1 MVGVVIYPSLTGT
14 ADLSRVEAP
23 VTFKAYL
30 LCAFAAFGGIFFGY
44 DTGWMS
50 GVLGMPFF
58 ITQYTGLQYDYETRQ
73 PISVNPTEFALP
85 SSTKSLM
92 TSILSCGTFFGALIA
107 GDVADFIGRRP
118 TIIIGCGVFSVGCI
132 LEIAS
137 TNQVVLFVMGRLVS
151 GLGVGFI
158 SATIL
163 LYMAE
168 VAPRRFRGALVSGYQ
183 FCITL
188 GILLANCVV
197 YATANRNDT
206 GSYRIPVGIQFLWAI
221 ILGVGLF
228 ILPES
233 PRFHVMKGK
242 INAAAR
248 DLSLVRGQPL
258 DSDYIKDELAEIVA
272 NHEYEMQVIPQTSY
286 IGSWMA
292 CFQGSLSKGNGNL
305 RRTILGTGI
314 QMMQQL
320 TGVNFIFYFGT
331 TFFQQLGTISNPF
344 FISLVTTLVNV
355 ISTPISFW
363 AIEHMGRRPLLNW
376 GAVGMIIS
384 QLIVAVVGVTAGRP
398 DADHGHTNEAAVR
411 AMIAFICIYIFFFA
425 ATWGPVGWVI
435 VGECF
440 PLPIR
445 SRGVGL
451 STAANWFWN
460 CIIAVITPYM
470 VGNEPGSADLG
481 PRVFFIWGSLCVLSL
496 AFAYFLVPEMKGLTL
511 EQIDSMMAQSTPRT
525 FSLTPAMTSI
535 AAESVSTIL
544 VSCKQTRFHI
554 ESPNYRELDIE
565 GLNITVTSG
574 SGEKV
579 KGKGKGKASGEG
591 TEILS
596 NAKLRLK
603 AGSRYALVGRNGSG
617 KSTLLRAIADKLIPG
632 IPEQTRVS
640 ILQQTN
646 ISDVNTDDLPSGE
659 VSGSKDGLTVLED
672 VVDKATAK
680 SDLEQEINTLS
691 AGVNDTDAHG
701 ALRSLRKLR
710 HARMLKRLFV
720 LDKDARLRSGAR
732 GMQARKALVEYEK
745 AVAESAAL
753 NEQSADD
760 ISPETLQAETQEA
773 VDMLADLQLQVE
785 PSLMAD
791 IESRAKKILIG
802 LGFTDAYMA
811 KKADSLSGG
820 WRMRSAL
827 ATALLQETDIL
838 ILDEPTNFLD
848 LLGIIWLQRFLQ
860 SLEDLPAP
868 PTLILVSHD
877 RDFTSSVC
885 TDLLIVKDKDLTYF
899 HGDLPTYEAARAEK
913 KLYLTKM
920 KEAQEKQKAHMQESI
935 RQNMAQGRKNDDQN
949 KMRQAKSR
957 QKRLD
962 DRMGMQVNEKGG
974 RFKLNRDLAGYH
986 YAARDE
992 IAIPQDERP
1001 VTITLPDPSDL
1012 RFPGTLVSL
1021 EKVSFRYAPPKGGAA
1036 TTKPPAT
1043 LQDATLTVSEGDRI
1057 GILGLNG
1064 AGKST
1069 LIRLLV
1075 GATLAG
1081 PPPPGSSHT
1090 GAVTT
1095 HPRLKLSYY
1104 SQHAVEAL
1112 QALGQ
1117 AEAGLTALALLA
1129 REVEGALDEGQ
1140 LRALLG
1146 SLGLQGRV
1154 ASDVPLR
1161 KLSGGQLVRCEL
1173 ARLLWRGPG
1182 LLVLDEVTTHLDY
1195 ETVAALREAL
1205 RGWAGAVILVSHDRW
1220 FMRGVVEG
1228 LVDEEEGSEGEEE
1241 EEGEEGLRR
1250 RVVYKLAGGKLTV
1263 LERGVDQFEEGMERR
1278 VKKLMGE

>member
-1 MVGVVIYPSLTGT
+1 MVGTVIYPVYPLAGT

-23 VTFKAYL
+23 VTVRAYL

-50 GVLGMPFF
+50 GVLGMPYF
-58 ITQYTGLQYDYETRQ
+58 ITQYTDMQYDYAAGH
-73 PISVNPTEFALP
+73 PIGVSSTDFSLP

-107 GDVADFIGRRP
+107 GDIADFIGRRP
-118 TIIIGCGVFSVGCI
+118 SIIIGCLIFGVGCV

-137 TNQVVLFVMGRLVS
+137 TNQVALFVMGRLVA

-168 VAPRRFRGALVSGYQ
+168 VAPKKIRGALVSGYQ

-197 YATANRNDT
+197 YATSNRNDS
-206 GSYRIPVGIQFLWAI
+206 GSYRIPVGIQFLWAL

-233 PRFHVMKGK
+233 PRFHVMKGAV
-242 INAAAR
+242 NSAAH
-248 DLSLVRGQPL
+248 DLSLLRGQPV

-272 NHEYEMQVIPQTSY
+272 NHEYEMQVVPQTSY

-292 CFQGSLSKGNGNL
+292 CFQGSVWRGNSNL
-305 RRTILGTGI
+305 RRTILGSGI

-320 TGVNFIFYFGT
+320 TGINFIFYFGI
-331 TFFQQLGTISNPF
+331 TFFQQLGTIHNPF
-344 FISLVTTLVNV
+344 LISLVTTLVNV
-355 ISTPISFW
+355 LSTPISFW
-363 AIEHMGRRPLLNW
+363 AIEKMGRRPLLLW
-376 GAVGMIIS
+376 GAVGMIVS
-384 QLIVAVVGVTAGRP
+384 QFVVAAVGVTAGRAELHN
-398 DADHGHTNEAAVR
+398 DEAVKT
-411 AMIAFICIYIFFFA
+411 MIAFICIYIFFFA

-445 SRGVGL
+445 ARGVGI
-451 STAANWFWN
+451 STASNWLWN
-460 CIIAVITPYM
+460 CLMGVITPYM
-470 VGNEPGSADLG
+470 VGKGAGSADLG
-481 PRVFFIWGSLCVLSL
+481 PRVFFIWGALCILSL
-496 AFAYFLVPEMKGLTL
+496 VFAYFLVPEMKGLTL
-511 EQIDSMMAQSTPRT
+511 EQIDTMMEQTTARKSRGWKPTTTFAAQMGRVRDDSGDEKLEMAT
-525 FSLTPAMTSI
+525 MTSI

-554 ESPNYRELDIE
+554 ESPNYRE
-565 GLNITVTSG
+565 VTGDKATKS
-574 SGEKV
+574 
-579 KGKGKGKASGEG
+579 KGKGKATAEG

-632 IPEQTRVS
+632 IPEQTRVA

-646 ISDVNTDDLPSGE
+646 ITDATTTELPAATPP
-659 VSGSKDGLTVLED
+659 GSTDGPTVLED

-680 SDLEQEINTLS
+680 SDLEQEINTLA
-691 AGVNDTDAHG
+691 AGVNSPDPYG
-701 ALRSLRKLR
+701 ALRVLRKLR
-710 HARMLKRLFV
+710 HERMQKRLFV

-732 GMQARKALVEYEK
+732 GLQARKALVEYEK
-745 AVAESAAL
+745 AVAQSAAF
-753 NEQSADD
+753 NDQPEDD
-760 ISPETLQAETQEA
+760 ISADTLQAETQEA
-773 VDMLADLQLQVE
+773 ADMLADLQLQVE
-785 PSLMAD
+785 PSRIAD
-791 IESRAKKILIG
+791 IESRAKKILTG

-811 KKADSLSGG
+811 KAAGSLSGG

-848 LLGIIWLQRFLQ
+848 LLGIIWLQRYLQ
-860 SLEDLPAP
+860 TLEDLAAP

-899 HGDLPTYEAARAEK
+899 HGDLPTYESAQAEK

-920 KEAQEKQKAHMQESI
+920 KDAQDKQKAHMQETI
-935 RQNMAQGRKNDDQN
+935 RQNMAAGRKNDDQN
-949 KMRQAKSR
+949 KIRQAKSR

-962 DRMGMQVNEKGG
+962 DRMGMNVSATGG

-986 YAARDE
+986 FSARAE
-992 IAIPQDERP
+992 IAIPQDERG
-1001 VTITLPDPSDL
+1001 VSIALPDPPDL
-1012 RFPGTLVSL
+1012 RFPGALISL
-1021 EKVSFRYAPPKGGAA
+1021 DKLSFRY
-1036 TTKPPAT
+1036 PPAKGSKTLPPPT
-1043 LQDATLTVSEGDRI
+1043 LQEITLTIHPADRI

-1069 LIRLLV
+1069 LIRILV
-1075 GATLAG
+1075 GD
-1081 PPPPGSSHT
+1081 PPPARSSQT
-1090 GAVTT
+1090 GTLTT

-1112 QALGQ
+1112 QALGH
-1117 AEAGLTALALLA
+1117 ADPALTALALLTK
-1129 REVEGALDEGQ
+1129 EVEGALDEGE

-1146 SLGLQGRV
+1146 GLGLPGRI

-1161 KLSGGQLVRCEL
+1161 RLSGGQLVRCEL
-1173 ARLLWRGPG
+1173 ARLLWRRPG

-1195 ETVAALREAL
+1195 ETVSALRGALRE
-1205 RGWAGAVILVSHDRW
+1205 WEGAVVLVSHDRW
-1220 FMRGVVEG
+1220 FVRGV
-1228 LVDEEEGSEGEEE
+1228 EGSEGEESEE
-1241 EEGEEGLRR
+1241 EEGGQRR
-1250 RVVYKLAGGKLTV
+1250 RVVYKLAGGKLSV
-1263 LERGVDQFEEGMERR
+1263 LERGVEQFEEGMEKR
-1278 VKKLMGE
+1278 VRKLMA